1 MKNIGQSMKRQVISI
16 AVSATIND
24 AAILFV
30 EHHIGT
36 LPVVDTD
43 KKLAGIL
50 HMRDLLELVMPDF
63 VKLVDDFDFVR
74 GDFGAF
80 ETLRPSPKMAVQSVR
95 SIMKP
100 PVSVRATSGLLRA
113 FAIINSHD
121 LYDIPVVDDDNQ
133 LVGLASR
140 VDIGTELLAGWR
152 DAVVEGES

>member
-1 MKNIGQSMKRQVISI
+1 MKNISQFMKRQVISI
-16 AVSATIND
+16 AVSATINE
-24 AAILFV
+24 AAILFA

-36 LPVVDTD
+36 LPVIDAD

-63 VKLVDDFDFVR
+63 VGLVDDFDFVR

-80 ETLRPSPKMAVQSVR
+80 ETLRPSPETAVQPVR
-95 SIMKP
+95 SVMTP
-100 PVSVRATSGLLRA
+100 PVSVRATCGLLRA

-140 VDIGTELLAGWR
+140 VDIGAALLAGWR
-152 DAVVEGES
+152 TAVVEEES